1 MLIASLIRWGSWAL
15 FQELLRELKL
25 VADRH
30 GTTIANIAVC
40 WVLRQLG
47 PLVCMQVLT
56 TAPSPLP
63 TGAAPAGASGRLGGA
78 RSTRYDSSGAPRRA
92 PLIACECL
100 SACEHLLD
108 WASVVLIWQEE
119 HKKLAKLIVNGA
131 NPISDEDEARIRK
144 VLIASLIASLSAC

>member
-15 FQELLRELKL
+15 FQELLPDCVSDCMLIASLIRWGSWALFQELLGELKV

-63 TGAAPAGASGRLGGA
+63 TGAAAAGASGRLGGA

-92 PLIACECL
+92 PLIA
-100 SACEHLLD
+100 
-108 WASVVLIWQEE
+108 
-119 HKKLAKLIVNGA
+119 
-131 NPISDEDEARIRK
+131 
-144 VLIASLIASLSAC
+144 